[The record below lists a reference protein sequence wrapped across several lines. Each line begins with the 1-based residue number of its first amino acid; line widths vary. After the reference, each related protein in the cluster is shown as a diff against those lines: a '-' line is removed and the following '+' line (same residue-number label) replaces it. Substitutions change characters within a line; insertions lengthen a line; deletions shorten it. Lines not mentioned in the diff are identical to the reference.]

1 MTIPP
6 ITKAEALVERVKIS
20 FMTDTTTP
28 AEEKKQNKHKK
39 NHRNIVVIEHFLLK
53 ISQFCYCGNSV
64 VFSRHLWCPGTT
76 LTIPKADI

>member
-28 AEEKKQNKHKK
+28 AEEKKQQKQPTLRSH
-39 NHRNIVVIEHFLLK
+39 E
-53 ISQFCYCGNSV
+53 IS
-64 VFSRHLWCPGTT
+64 L
-76 LTIPKADI
+76 

>member
-39 NHRNIVVIEHFLLK
+39 ITETLL
-53 ISQFCYCGNSV
+53 
-64 VFSRHLWCPGTT
+64 
-76 LTIPKADI
+76 